1 MSRQQR
7 QSVTPRPW
15 CLHKR
20 VLPQHTDHA
29 GVMWHGA
36 YVAWLEEAR
45 VEALMAAGLS
55 YAVMASEGL
64 EMPVVSLRIDYRQ
77 ALRHGDEVVLESRCE
92 AKRGVRWPWAT
103 RFLVG
108 DEVMAEAVVELVMLR
123 RAEKGGAVLRRVPR
137 EMQTVFA
144 CLQEGERKAP

>member
-1 MSRQQR
+1 MP
-7 QSVTPRPW
+7 VDLTHNPW
-15 CLHKR
+15 ICCKQ

-29 GVMWHGA
+29 GVLWHGS

-123 RAEKGGAVLRRVPR
+123 RAEKGGAVLRRVPP

>member
-15 CLHKR
+15 CLRKR
-20 VLPQHTDHA
+20 VLPQHTDYA

-36 YVAWLEEAR
+36 YVGWLEEAR

-123 RAEKGGAVLRRVPR
+123 RAEKGGAVLRRVPP